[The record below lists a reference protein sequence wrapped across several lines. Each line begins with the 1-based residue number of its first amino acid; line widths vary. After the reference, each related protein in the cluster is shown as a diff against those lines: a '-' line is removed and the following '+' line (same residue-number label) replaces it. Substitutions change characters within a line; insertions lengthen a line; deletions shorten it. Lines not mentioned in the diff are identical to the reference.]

1 MLLLLSLFLIWCRL
15 ALISDLFKNLVK
27 KKSQYSQSEWRT
39 AVYNVKA
46 FASQSESC
54 IVCIQIAFQIWRLF
68 LSAPS
73 SNFPAKAEES
83 SRFVSGGCYT
93 DVFLWHQEDKNTS
106 STSQRDVSL
115 LKRILVSRNELR
127 EIENIG
133 ARNVDVLIAIFLLQV
148 REFLFFI
155 CVKKTI
161 SMKILVLRVINSSR
175 HRNCFVRSYIHR
187 LFVSKALTSS
197 YLARSGFHT
206 NNS

>member
-1 MLLLLSLFLIWCRL
+1 M
-15 ALISDLFKNLVK
+15 
-27 KKSQYSQSEWRT
+27 
-39 AVYNVKA
+39 YNVKA

-54 IVCIQIAFQIWRLF
+54 IVCIQIAFQICRLF

-83 SRFVSGGCYT
+83 SRFVSVGCYT
-93 DVFLWHQEDKNTS
+93 GVFVWHQEDKNTS
-106 STSQRDVSL
+106 STSQRDVTL
-115 LKRILVSRNELR
+115 FKRILVSRNELR
-127 EIENIG
+127 VIENIG
-133 ARNVDVLIAIFLLQV
+133 ARNVDVLIANFLLQV
-148 REFLFFI
+148 CEFLFFI

-161 SMKILVLRVINSSR
+161 SMKILVLRVFNSSR